1 MTLSNM
7 NIQNNFLSL
16 QKYFNR
22 TLTRVMESITT
33 ITEKIFAKRFI
44 SKTYKQ
50 LIKHNATIIT
60 LRTICENARALYF
73 E

>member
-1 MTLSNM
+1 MLTNM
-7 NIQNNFLSL
+7 NFQNNFLSL

-22 TLTRVMESITT
+22 TLIRVTT

-60 LRTICENARALYF
+60 LRTI
-73 E
+73 